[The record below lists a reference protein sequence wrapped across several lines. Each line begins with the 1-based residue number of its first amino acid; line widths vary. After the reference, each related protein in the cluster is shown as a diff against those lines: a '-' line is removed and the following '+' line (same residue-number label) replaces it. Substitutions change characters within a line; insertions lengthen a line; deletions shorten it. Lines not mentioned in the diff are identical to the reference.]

1 MHFILLDLGF
11 WKFLGFFK
19 IDEVFVKFLGWVL
32 FKWSSMLMHCITF
45 SFSQCF
51 MHFRCVFYM
60 LKWCVLVGL
69 DWAESIMFLMLHV
82 TCSCIFHAY
91 VPLFSIFLI
100 LIVFGAFLLVSLSL
114 SFYLVSLRMTPKRKS
129 TPSWNPFRSKAST
142 FDPTP
147 SIWFYD
153 DKACQDFSENFS
165 RHSIHSERQV
175 ILSEIGRAHV

>member
-1 MHFILLDLGF
+1 MHY
-11 WKFLGFFK
+11 
-19 IDEVFVKFLGWVL
+19 
-32 FKWSSMLMHCITF
+32 ITF

-129 TPSWNPFRSKAST
+129 TLSRNPFRSGASSSS
-142 FDPTP
+142 DPTP
-147 SIWFYD
+147 SHVKFRD
-153 DKACQDFSENFS
+153 DKARQNFSENFS
-165 RHSIHSERQV
+165 KHGIHLECQV
-175 ILSEIGRAHV
+175 ILSDFSDTNLPTVINSRGRESLCDILISCLSVII